1 MRGVELQD
9 RLARARVREREADG
23 ELEARREGG
32 VQSCGLFVAAM
43 RMVEAFGS
51 KPSRRRSST
60 ESERRVA
67 SCMPPGASRLVASA
81 SISSMKMTLS
91 PISAAASKTAAKL
104 RSASPYHLETTDS
117 SGRTRKGRPSSF
129 ARMRAVDVLPP
140 PGGPSQY

>member
-9 RLARARVREREADG
+9 RLARARVRERESDG
-23 ELEARREGG
+23 ELETRREG
-32 VQSCGLFVAAM
+32 GLFVAAM

-129 ARMRAVDVLPP
+129 ARMRAVDVLPQ